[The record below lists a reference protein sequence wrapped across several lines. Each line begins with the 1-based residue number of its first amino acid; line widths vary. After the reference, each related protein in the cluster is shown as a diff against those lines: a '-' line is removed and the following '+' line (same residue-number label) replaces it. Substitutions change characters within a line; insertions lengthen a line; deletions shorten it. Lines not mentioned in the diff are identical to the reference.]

1 MAFNANCLPN
11 VTDFSRFQAVTY
23 TVRVVVSQ
31 KCCKML
37 LPHYTRKCHVGY
49 RFVRFLMTLKVFTG
63 CRPFQMQFDEH
74 LCNVSRGFNW
84 QRAARS
90 IGDSWVSCFNCCRI
104 SSCEGTEGRCSA
116 GVETRRMFSHS
127 INQSINRV
135 IDMCQPESRSFC
147 HYRKILWR
155 YTDLYSRCCAMMYWL
170 TGCSWRKLAGDAA

>member
-1 MAFNANCLPN
+1 VRTWLEKHTAFNANCLPN

-84 QRAARS
+84 HSAPRGPSATAGFLVLIVAELVRVKEQKDDVRLGWKHDVCSVIRS
-90 IGDSWVSCFNCCRI
+90 IS
-104 SSCEGTEGRCSA
+104 
-116 GVETRRMFSHS
+116 
-127 INQSINRV
+127 QSIELLICASPKAEAFVTIERSCDV
-135 IDMCQPESRSFC
+135 I
-147 HYRKILWR
+147 
-155 YTDLYSRCCAMMYWL
+155 L
-170 TGCSWRKLAGDAA
+170 TSIHAAVRWCLD